1 MTSTRQTLMAL
12 AILLTVIAGFL
23 APLSAPAQAPVLTH
37 QWNLTNYQLSLSLPA
52 NSAYYYNLQR
62 STNLFLTA
70 PASAAIGRDPFA
82 VTLTVPLMP
91 PVGFFRAELI
101 SIFAPQDTDGDGI
114 DDLYELDHPAILDPL
129 NPADAGLPDPDGSG
143 LTRLQKYRLL
153 FGFEAKPP
161 QAFSRE
167 VTGFNF
173 GAPSARLEA
182 VTREISTFNFG
193 AAAAAY
199 EAHAREVSIY
209 AGESPAQTF
218 ILQAYSREFSAFN
231 FGADGAIAS
240 REVSVFAGETPSPTF
255 LLQVYSREVSAF
267 NFGAPSANYE
277 AISRE
282 VSAQNFFV
290 PQ

>member
-1 MTSTRQTLMAL
+1 MLVA
-12 AILLTVIAGFL
+12 ALLTPFA
-23 APLSAPAQAPVLTH
+23 ATAQAPALTY
-37 QWNLTNYQLSLSLPA
+37 QWNLTNYQLSLSLPP

-82 VTLTVPLMP
+82 VTLTVPQTP
-91 PVGFFRAELI
+91 SVGFYRAELI

-114 DDLYELDHPAILDPL
+114 DDLYELDRTAILNPL
-129 NPADAGLPDPDGSG
+129 NPADAGLDPDGNG
-143 LTRLQKYRLL
+143 LTHLQEYRLL

-173 GAPSARLEA
+173 GAPSARVEA
-182 VTREISTFNFG
+182 MTREISTFNFG

-199 EAHAREVSIY
+199 EAHAREVSVY

-218 ILQAYSREFSAFN
+218 ILQAHSREFSAFN
-231 FGADGAIAS
+231 FGADGPIAS
-240 REVSVFAGETPSPTF
+240 REVSVFAGETPAPTF
-255 LLQVYSREVSAF
+255 LLQVYSREISAF

-290 PQ
+290 P